1 MDWLQVGAV
10 WLHTVAFVIA
20 WGFYGILA
28 RMILPGLG
36 KSLDLAGQTRTLA
49 AIERRALPFVLL
61 AIVLFVVSG
70 SYLLVV
76 NPQYDGLGSFTNA
89 WATLML
95 IKHLLVIVLVGLG
108 VLIDYLI
115 RGAADAQD
123 DKDRAFDLRWIGL
136 AADGATGLGALI
148 ALTTAAAQL
157 AA

>member
-1 MDWLQVGAV
+1 MDLMQVGAV

-20 WGFYGILA
+20 WGYYGILA

-36 KSLDLAGQTRTLA
+36 ETLDLHGQTRTLA

-61 AIVLFVVSG
+61 AVVIFVATG
-70 SYLLVV
+70 TYMLVI
-76 NPQYDGLGSFTNA
+76 NPAYRGLGSFTTT

-95 IKHLLVIVLVGLG
+95 IKHLLVIGLVGLG

-115 RGAADAQD
+115 RGLGEGQIDSGNIT
-123 DKDRAFDLRWIGL
+123 DLRLIRL
-136 AADGATGLGALI
+136 AADTATGLGALI
-148 ALTTAAAQL
+148 ALLTVAAQF

>member
-36 KSLDLAGQTRTLA
+36 KSLDLAGQVKSLA

-61 AIVLFVVSG
+61 AIVLFAASG
-70 SYLLVV
+70 TYLLVI
-76 NPQYDGLGSFTNA
+76 NPRYDGLGSFTNT

-95 IKHLLVIVLVGLG
+95 LKHGLVIALIGLG

-115 RGAADAQD
+115 RGAADAHED
-123 DKDRAFDLRWIGL
+123 GDRKSDLRWIGL
-136 AADGATGLGALI
+136 CADGATGLGALI

>member
-1 MDWLQVGAV
+1 MDLMQVGAV

-36 KSLDLAGQTRTLA
+36 KTLDLAGQTRTLA

-61 AIVLFVVSG
+61 AVVLFVVTG
-70 SYLLVV
+70 TYLLVV
-76 NPQYDGLGSFTNA
+76 NPRYDGLGSFTNS

-95 IKHLLVIVLVGLG
+95 VKHLLVVVLVGLG

-123 DKDRAFDLRWIGL
+123 DRDRKSDLRWIGL

-157 AA
+157 TV